1 VSIVEVWGRVAYFGA
16 LRGRERHDN
25 SGRRAVVRFGAGP
38 GSDGGRVR
46 ATGDRVVETD
56 IEGHTLMTKGKTGAA
71 WVILA
76 AGALVLCGLSSSA
89 LGGEGHGVGAP
100 KADGSAA
107 EHGSHAVEASAE
119 GADHAASGHGEGGHT
134 MPHLVW
140 VTPFVVLL
148 LCIAILP
155 LVHKTEPWWEKNSSK
170 LLVAVVLGV
179 ITVGYYLW
187 RGEGFHDAA
196 PGLPTVG
203 LVLSHAILADYVP
216 FIVLLFSLYVISGGI
231 NLSGDLRAHPLTNTA
246 FIGLGALL
254 ASFIG
259 TTGSAMLLIRP
270 LLQTNSER
278 RYVKHTVIVFI
289 FLACNIGGCLLPI
302 GDPPLFL
309 GYLRGV
315 PFLWTFHLW
324 KEWLFLNALILLV
337 YFLWDTRMYRKEA
350 EKDLRR
356 DARELEPIRI
366 RGSANI
372 LLLLGVVLAVGTL
385 VPGQRLPGLGWMVPD
400 IWHGVGLREL
410 AQLAMAG
417 ISMWLTPK
425 AIRQANDFN
434 FTAIGEVA
442 CLFIGIFVC
451 MQVPVEIL
459 HGVGPMLPEYNLTSP
474 RFFFWAT
481 GILSS
486 FLDNAPTYVVY
497 FETARS
503 LEWSNPDE
511 MLTLTTGGQIAVPLL
526 IAISL
531 GAVFMGANSY
541 IGNGPNFMVK
551 SIAEQSGVKMP
562 SFFGYM
568 AYSVAILVPFFVI
581 VMFLFM

>member
-1 VSIVEVWGRVAYFGA
+1 
-16 LRGRERHDN
+16 
-25 SGRRAVVRFGAGP
+25 
-38 GSDGGRVR
+38 
-46 ATGDRVVETD
+46 
-56 IEGHTLMTKGKTGAA
+56 
-71 WVILA
+71 
-76 AGALVLCGLSSSA
+76 
-89 LGGEGHGVGAP
+89 
-100 KADGSAA
+100 
-107 EHGSHAVEASAE
+107 
-119 GADHAASGHGEGGHT
+119 
-134 MPHLVW
+134 MPHPLW
-140 VTPFVVLL
+140 VVPFVVLL
-148 LCIAILP
+148 LCIALLP
-155 LVHKTEPWWEKNSSK
+155 LIHKTEHWWERNSSK

-179 ITVGYYLW
+179 ITVGYYLG
-187 RGEGFHDAA
+187 RGEGFHDAE

-231 NLSGDLRAHPLTNTA
+231 NLSGDLRAHPMTNMA
-246 FIGLGALL
+246 FIGIGALL

-259 TTGSAMLLIRP
+259 TTGASMLLIRP

-278 RYVKHTVIVFI
+278 KYVKHTVIVFI

-315 PFLWTFHLW
+315 PFLWTFSLW
-324 KEWLFLNALILLV
+324 KPWLFLNAVVLLLY
-337 YFLWDTRMYRKEA
+337 YFWDSYLYRKETPR
-350 EKDLRR
+350 DIRR
-356 DARELEPIRI
+356 DEVETKPIRLQ
-366 RGSANI
+366 GWPNI
-372 LLLLGVVLAVGTL
+372 FLLLGVVLAVGTL
-385 VPGQRLPGLGWMVPD
+385 VPKQDFLGTGWIVPD

-410 AQLAMAG
+410 AQLVLAG
-417 ISMWLTPK
+417 LSMWYTPK
-425 AIRQANDFN
+425 AIRRANDFN

-451 MQVPVEIL
+451 MQVPIEIL
-459 HGVGPMLPEYNLTSP
+459 HAVGPKLPEYNLTSP

-503 LEWSNPDE
+503 LDWPHPEQL
-511 MLTLTTGGQIAVPLL
+511 LTLTTGGKIALPLL
-526 IAISL
+526 VAISL
-531 GAVFMGANSY
+531 GAVFMGANTY

-568 AYSVAILVPFFVI
+568 AYSVVMLVPIFVV
-581 VMFLFM
+581 VMLIFLR